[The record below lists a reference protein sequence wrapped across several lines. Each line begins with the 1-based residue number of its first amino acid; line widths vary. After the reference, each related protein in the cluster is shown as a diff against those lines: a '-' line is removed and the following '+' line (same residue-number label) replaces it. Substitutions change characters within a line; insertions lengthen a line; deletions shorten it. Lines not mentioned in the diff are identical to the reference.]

1 MNAFAQMAE
10 FCAARGAGLEDE
22 TTDELVFEVVIRK
35 EYKPSGVTG
44 RLIRILRDNPG
55 RTFSSTD
62 LAEIIGNGFLPKQ
75 VVRCLDIA
83 RGYGLV
89 EMQHN
94 GVTSAGTWRWRA

>member
-10 FCAARGAGLEDE
+10 FCAQRGAGLEDE

-35 EYKPSGVTG
+35 EYRPTG
-44 RLIRILRDNPG
+44 TTGKLIRILRDNPG

-83 RGYGLV
+83 RNYGLV
-89 EMQHN
+89 DMQHN